1 MPASPRTRR
10 TFRRSVAAPARAVT
24 RTRITSTI
32 GWGRAAERVGVRG
45 CGAGSG
51 WPTSWSSRCAVAH
64 ERLGGAHGRLA
75 GSGSGRG
82 AQARTGPAR
91 AGDPGHAAGGPVR
104 PRRAARPTAV
114 RRADRWFTAS
124 SGIDLQEGSGG
135 EVFCRAT
142 LDADDAL
149 GVPDTRVDPRFRM
162 NPLVT
167 AGPASASTRG
177 SPSSARA
184 ATDSAC

>member
-1 MPASPRTRR
+1 
-10 TFRRSVAAPARAVT
+10 
-24 RTRITSTI
+24 
-32 GWGRAAERVGVRG
+32 
-45 CGAGSG
+45 
-51 WPTSWSSRCAVAH
+51 
-64 ERLGGAHGRLA
+64 
-75 GSGSGRG
+75 
-82 AQARTGPAR
+82 
-91 AGDPGHAAGGPVR
+91 
-104 PRRAARPTAV
+104 
-114 RRADRWFTAS
+114 
-124 SGIDLQEGSGG
+124 
-135 EVFCRAT
+135 VFCRAT